1 MFLPV
6 ASYGVLRAGK
16 GLICVCHFCRPV
28 SSGLFLWPS
37 CNLVTVTRFSVT
49 SSNVVIFVNLSLY
62 ILFKPCFRDVCNVF
76 VVDVAPPPP
85 PPTPPHPL
93 LCNGDWCALNNN
105 STTLLLCAIVSFY
118 YCEIASAPLCV
129 RITLIY
135 LSIMLYCDYSD
146 AERYNAL
153 KR

>member
-1 MFLPV
+1 
-6 ASYGVLRAGK
+6 
-16 GLICVCHFCRPV
+16 
-28 SSGLFLWPS
+28 
-37 CNLVTVTRFSVT
+37 VTSVT
-49 SSNVVIFVNLSLY
+49 FLL
-62 ILFKPCFRDVCNVF
+62 LT
-76 VVDVAPPPP
+76 
-85 PPTPPHPL
+85 PTPPPHPL